1 MLTLLFAALLAH
13 APAGVPTANQVA
25 HEARAEAQVAVIE
38 HRGDAALR
46 DKLVQSME
54 VWHDAG
60 SFLVGAADP
69 ALLQV
74 LAERGIASKALPSVL
89 TDDELFVVDL
99 SSPAVCAALG
109 STAELA
115 YEHTGQGLLVLPAGT
130 TPRPAGFEPGR
141 TCHEGL
147 VAVKRQAWL
156 PMRTPTLFG
165 GRPITTKAAA
175 PDARIS
181 SLVAAAS
188 KIGIDSDV
196 QMLSSNFSR
205 LSSVAAYIDAA
216 RNQIIA
222 RLQSM
227 GYSPQI
233 VQWSASHGDNIRVDI
248 PGATAPTEWVVI
260 GAHYD
265 SINGQGSSF
274 TAPGADDNG
283 SGSAAVIEI
292 ARVLKTAGPFERSI
306 RLMWFS
312 GEEFGLLGSD
322 AAANASATSG
332 EDIVGMINTDM
343 NAYRANGDTRDVDFA
358 TNSTSSAL
366 TQFCN
371 AMGQQYVT
379 GWLST
384 FGVLT
389 AGTSD
394 HASYTTYGYASAF
407 PFEDLSQYSPYIH
420 TANDSYPQSTP
431 DFDLSLLLTRGVI
444 ASAAT
449 LAEPVD
455 MSISHTPLPDTTNA
469 SGPYVVSAQVTSLI
483 SSTVTS
489 VELHYWAGNQTPTVV
504 PMTFN
509 GGSNW
514 SGAIPSQGSPVTIS
528 YFIYATD
535 SYAYPETLPS
545 GADTGGEPFKFFVGT
560 KNVLYA
566 HGFEGGNDA
575 GWTHAQVATQDDWQ
589 RGVPQGSAGDPSA
602 AFAGT
607 TVWGNDL
614 GAPGWNGA
622 YGNNVENWL
631 RSPVLN
637 LSAANNVTLE
647 FRRWLTIEEGQFD
660 QASVRVNG
668 QVVWQNPN
676 IGDLLDSSWVPMSLD
691 VSNIAAHNASVQVEF
706 RLKSDGGVTFGGWNL
721 DAFELVELGPG
732 TGGCPTPSLYCTSK
746 AASIPGCVPTLSYA
760 GAPSASAGSGFTLSA
775 GPVPGLKPGLW
786 LHTTQGAA
794 VTPIQNAFGFLCI
807 NTNGMQRFQPGPSNG
822 SNGLCDGQYAFDFNQ
837 WVATQT
843 QNPSLVAGATVDV
856 QCWYRDPPSAGGA
869 NLTNAMHFLL
879 CP

>member
-1 MLTLLFAALLAH
+1 MLSLLFAALLAPV
-13 APAGVPTANQVA
+13 PAGATTNNPVT
-25 HEARAEAQVAVIE
+25 HEARAAAQVAVIE

-46 DKLVQSME
+46 DKLVRSME

-60 SFLVGAADP
+60 EFLVGAADP

-74 LAERGIASKALPSVL
+74 LAERGIASKALPNVL
-89 TDDELFVVDL
+89 ADDELFVVDL
-99 SSPAVCAALG
+99 SSPEVCSALG
-109 STAELA
+109 GTAQLA

-130 TPRPAGFEPGR
+130 TPRPAGFDVGR

-156 PMRTPTLFG
+156 PMRAPTLVG
-165 GRPITTKAAA
+165 GRPLNTKAAA

-181 SLVAAAS
+181 SLVSNAS
-188 KIGIDSDV
+188 KVGIESDV

-205 LSSVAAYIDAA
+205 NSTVAAYVDAA
-216 RNQIIA
+216 RDQIIA

-233 VQWSASHGDNIRVDI
+233 VQWSAQHGDNIRVDI
-248 PGATAPTEWVVI
+248 PGATKPTEWVVI

-274 TAPGADDNG
+274 AAPGADDNG
-283 SGSAAVIEI
+283 SGSSAVLEI
-292 ARVLKTAGPFERSI
+292 ARVLKTGGPFERSI
-306 RLMWFS
+306 RLMWFA
-312 GEEFGLLGSD
+312 GEEYGLLGSN
-322 AAANASATSG
+322 AAASTSASTG
-332 EDIVGMINTDM
+332 ENIVGMLNTDM
-343 NAYRANGDTRDVDFA
+343 NAYRAPGDTRDVDFA

-366 TQFCN
+366 TAFCN
-371 AMGQQYVT
+371 AMGQQYVS

-394 HASYTTYGYASAF
+394 HASYTSYGYASVF
-407 PFEDLSQYSPYIH
+407 PFEDLTQYYPNIH
-420 TANDSYPQSTP
+420 TASDSYPQSTT
-431 DFDLSLLLTRGVI
+431 DFDLSLMLTRGVI
-444 ASAAT
+444 ATGAT
-449 LAEPVD
+449 LADPVD
-455 MSISHTPLPDTTNA
+455 MTITHTKLPDTTNA
-469 SGPYVVSAQVTSLI
+469 TGPYVVSAQVVSLI

-489 VELHYWAGNQTPTVV
+489 VELHYWAGNQSPTVV

-509 GGSNW
+509 GGSSW
-514 SGAIPSQGSPVTIS
+514 SAAIPSQGSPVTIS
-528 YFIYATD
+528 YFILATD

-545 GADTGGEPFKFFVGT
+545 GADTGAEPFKFFVGI

-575 GWTHAQVATQDDWQ
+575 GWTHAQVTTQDDWQ
-589 RGVPQGSAGDPSA
+589 RGTPLGVAGDPSA
-602 AFAGT
+602 AFEGT
-607 TVWGNDL
+607 AVWGNDL

-637 LSAANNVTLE
+637 LSAANNVTLD
-647 FRRWLTIEEGQFD
+647 FRRWLTVESSQFD

-676 IGDLLDSSWVPMSLD
+676 SGDLIDTSWVPVSID
-691 VSNIAAHNASVQVEF
+691 VSSIAAHNASVQVEF
-706 RLKSDGGVTFGGWNL
+706 RLKSDGGVTYGGWNL
-721 DAFELVELGPG
+721 DAFDLVELGPG
-732 TGGCPTPSLYCTSK
+732 TGGCPTPNLYCTAK

-760 GAPSASAGSGFTLSA
+760 GLPSASAGSGFTLSA
-775 GPVPGLKPGLW
+775 GPVPGVKPGLW

-794 VTPIQNAFGFLCI
+794 GTPISNAFGFLCI
-807 NTNGMQRFQPGPSNG
+807 NTTGMQRFQPGPSSG
-822 SNGLCDGQYAFDFNQ
+822 TNGLCDGQYSFDFNT

-843 QNPSLVAGATVDV
+843 QNPTLVPGATVDV